1 MRNGHH
7 SPGCNQPFQITR
19 IRQVT
24 EDLAVAELDIGP
36 VHISSVWIG
45 GLAAGSPFV
54 SWPRS
59 AKGFPII
66 SVTSEKLRQSIEGR
80 IIERVA
86 GWERA

>member
-1 MRNGHH
+1 MRPETP
-7 SPGCNQPFQITR
+7 SPGNSQPFQITR
-19 IRQVT
+19 LRQVT
-24 EDLAVAELDIGP
+24 ADLAVAELDIGP

-45 GLAAGSPFV
+45 GLAAGDPFV

-86 GWERA
+86 GWGRA